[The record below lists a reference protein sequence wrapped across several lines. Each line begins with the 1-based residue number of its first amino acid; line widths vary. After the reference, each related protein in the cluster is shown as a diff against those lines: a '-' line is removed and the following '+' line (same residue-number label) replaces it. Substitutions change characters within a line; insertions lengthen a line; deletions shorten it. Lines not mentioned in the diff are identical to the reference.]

1 MTARKPSGNY
11 GRVIAVL
18 GAKGGCGTTT
28 LATNLGV
35 ALTAG
40 GTRSVCLVDLD
51 LTNGDLASTLD
62 VVPDRT
68 LANAA
73 DELGR
78 FDPASLESVIV
89 PLRCGMDGVLAP
101 TAPGEAEKITAQL
114 IGELLACLNLV
125 YDHVVVDVSAQI
137 STHVLAVLDQ
147 ADQHV
152 LITTPE
158 RPALRHLRLTLDV
171 LDLLPYRAK
180 PRAIVVNRSDSAGG
194 IDTAD
199 IERSTGRTIAASL
212 PSTGDIPA
220 AVNDGVPLVASQ
232 PDHPYSAAVRRLVTE
247 HLTAPGS
254 VAPHGRDS
262 K

>member
-1 MTARKPSGNY
+1 MTARKPGGNY
-11 GRVIAVL
+11 GRVVAVL
-18 GAKGGCGTTT
+18 AAKAGCGTTT
-28 LATNLGV
+28 LATNLAI
-35 ALTAG
+35 ALSAG
-40 GTRSVCLVDLD
+40 GTQSVCLVDLD
-51 LTNGDLASTLD
+51 LAYGDLAATLD
-62 VVPDRT
+62 IVPERT
-68 LANAA
+68 LADAA
-73 DELGR
+73 DALGR

-89 PLRCGMDGVLAP
+89 PLRFGVDGVLAP
-101 TAPGEAEKITAQL
+101 TAPGDAEKITPHL
-114 IGELLACLNLV
+114 IGELLASLNLV
-125 YDHVVVDVSAQI
+125 YDHVVVDVPSQV
-137 STHVLAVLDQ
+137 STHVLAALDQ

-180 PRAIVVNRSDSAGG
+180 KRAIVVNRSDSAAGV
-194 IDTAD
+194 DAAD
-199 IERSTGRTIAASL
+199 VERLIGRSVAAEL

-220 AVNDGVPLVASQ
+220 AVNDGVPLAASQ